1 MARGGQS
8 PRFHSTPH
16 THKSNLRSRA
26 VTIKTIAII
35 SPGDMGSGI
44 GKALVQEGYQ
54 VITCSEG
61 RSPLTKEL
69 AQKAGFQDTP
79 NLATLLSQA
88 DCLFSIVPPESALSV
103 AQNIAGH
110 IQSANPGLLYVD
122 CNAIAPQ
129 TTLKI
134 AEIIGGAGARYVDC
148 GIIGS
153 PPERRGLTRVY
164 LSGPDTS
171 EVLELHGQNIDF
183 RNLGDQIGTASAL
196 KMCYASQTKGTTAL
210 WLHSL
215 VTAQSLGVLDPLRKE
230 WTSSHPTLWGRME
243 DNIPTVPH
251 RAGRWIG
258 EMKEIALTM
267 EGIGLTND
275 AFEGAAAMYELVD
288 AVFHQKG
295 YSEGPPIL
303 EVLSTIEHHLHDH
316 HE

>member
-1 MARGGQS
+1 
-8 PRFHSTPH
+8 
-16 THKSNLRSRA
+16 

-44 GKALVQEGYQ
+44 GKALVQKGYQ
-54 VITCSEG
+54 VLTCLEG

-88 DCLFSIVPPESALSV
+88 DCLLCIVPPESALPV
-103 AQNIAGH
+103 AQGIAGQ
-110 IQSANPGLLYVD
+110 IQTAKPGLLYVD

-129 TTLKI
+129 TTQKI
-134 AEIIGGAGARYVDC
+134 AKIIGGAGARYVDG

-153 PPERRGLTRVY
+153 PPDRKGLTRVY
-164 LSGPDTS
+164 LSGPDRS
-171 EVLELHGQNIDF
+171 ELLELQGENIDF
-183 RNLGDQIGTASAL
+183 RDLGAEIGAASAL

-210 WLHSL
+210 WLHTL
-215 VTAQSLGVLDPLRKE
+215 ITAQSLGVLDLLRKE
-230 WTSSHPTLWGRME
+230 WTSGHPELWGRME
-243 DNIPTVPH
+243 HNIPTVPH
-251 RAGRWIG
+251 RAGRWIS

-267 EGIGLTND
+267 AGIGLTPD

-288 AVFHQKG
+288 AVFQQKG

-303 EVLSTIEHHLHDH
+303 EVLTIIDEHLHHRD
-316 HE
+316 E

>member
-1 MARGGQS
+1 
-8 PRFHSTPH
+8 
-16 THKSNLRSRA
+16 
-26 VTIKTIAII
+26 
-35 SPGDMGSGI
+35 MGSGI
-44 GKALVQEGYQ
+44 GKVLVQEGYQ
-54 VITCSEG
+54 VLTCLEG
-61 RSPLTKEL
+61 RSTLTKEL

-88 DCLFSIVPPESALSV
+88 DCLISIVPPESALSV
-103 AQNIAGH
+103 AQGIAGQ

-134 AEIIGGAGARYVDC
+134 AEIIDGAGGRYVDG

-153 PPERRGLTRVY
+153 PPERKGLTRVY

-171 EVLELHGQNIDF
+171 ELLELHGQNIDF
-183 RNLGDQIGTASAL
+183 RDLGDEIGKASAL

-215 VTAQSLGVLDPLRKE
+215 ITAQSLGDLDPLREE
-230 WTSSHPTLWGRME
+230 WASSHPALWGRME
-243 DNIPTVPH
+243 DNLPTVPH

-267 EGIGLTND
+267 EGIGLTPD
-275 AFEGAAAMYELVD
+275 AFDGAAAIYEMID
-288 AVFHQKG
+288 EVFHQQG

-303 EVLSTIEHHLHDH
+303 EVLTMIEDHLHRQNK
-316 HE
+316 

>member
-1 MARGGQS
+1 M
-8 PRFHSTPH
+8 
-16 THKSNLRSRA
+16 
-26 VTIKTIAII
+26 TIKTIAII

-44 GKALVQEGYQ
+44 GKVLAQEGYE
-54 VITCSEG
+54 VLTCLEG

-79 NLATLLSQA
+79 DLATLLSQA
-88 DCLFSIVPPESALSV
+88 DCLISIVPPESALSV
-103 AQNIAGH
+103 AQGIAGQ
-110 IQSANPGLLYVD
+110 IQSAKPGLLYVD

-129 TTLKI
+129 TTLKV
-134 AEIIGGAGARYVDC
+134 AEIIDGAGARYVDG

-153 PPERRGLTRVY
+153 PPDRRGLTRVY
-164 LSGPDTS
+164 LSGPDKS
-171 EVLELHGQNIDF
+171 ELLELHGQNIDF
-183 RNLGDQIGTASAL
+183 RNLGDEIGAASAL

-215 VTAQSLGVLDPLRKE
+215 ITAQSLGVLDPLRKE
-230 WTSSHPTLWGRME
+230 WTSSHPALWGRME
-243 DNIPTVPH
+243 DNLPTVPH

-267 EGIGLTND
+267 EGIGLTSD
-275 AFEGAAAMYELVD
+275 AFDGAAAMYELVD

-303 EVLSTIEHHLHDH
+303 EVLTMIEDHLHEH
-316 HE
+316 NE

>member
-1 MARGGQS
+1 M
-8 PRFHSTPH
+8 
-16 THKSNLRSRA
+16 
-26 VTIKTIAII
+26 TIKTIAII

-44 GKALVQEGYQ
+44 GKVLVQEGYQ
-54 VITCSEG
+54 VLTCLEG
-61 RSPLTKEL
+61 RSTLTKEL
-69 AQKAGFQDTP
+69 AQKAGFQDTT

-88 DCLFSIVPPESALSV
+88 DCLISIVPPESALSV
-103 AQNIAGH
+103 AQGIAGQ

-129 TTLKI
+129 TTIKI
-134 AEIIGGAGARYVDC
+134 GKILDGAGGRYVDG

-171 EVLELHGQNIDF
+171 ELLELHGQNIDF
-183 RNLGDQIGTASAL
+183 RNLGDEIGAASAL

-210 WLHSL
+210 WLHTL
-215 VTAQSLGVLDPLRKE
+215 IITTQSLGVLDTLRKE
-230 WTSSHPTLWGRME
+230 WTSGHPALWGRME

-267 EGIGLTND
+267 EGIGLTPD
-275 AFEGAAAMYELVD
+275 AFDGAAAMYELVD
-288 AVFHQKG
+288 AVFNQKG

-303 EVLSTIEHHLHDH
+303 EVLTMIEDHLQDH
-316 HE
+316 HK

>member
-1 MARGGQS
+1 M
-8 PRFHSTPH
+8 
-16 THKSNLRSRA
+16 
-26 VTIKTIAII
+26 TIKTIAII

-44 GKALVQEGYQ
+44 GKVLVQEGYQ
-54 VITCSEG
+54 VLTCLDG

-69 AQKAGFQDTP
+69 ALKAGFQDTP
-79 NLATLLSQA
+79 NLAALLSQA

-103 AQNIAGH
+103 AQGVAGL
-110 IQSANPGLLYVD
+110 IKSANPGLLYVD

-134 AEIIGGAGARYVDC
+134 AEIIGRAEARYVDG

-164 LSGPDTS
+164 LSGPDAS
-171 EVLELHGQNIDF
+171 ELLELHGQNIDF
-183 RNLGDQIGTASAL
+183 RALGNEIGTASAL

-210 WLHSL
+210 WLHTL
-215 VTAQSLGVLDPLRKE
+215 VTAQSLGVLDLLRNE
-230 WTSSHPTLWGRME
+230 WTSSHPALWGRME

-251 RAGRWIG
+251 RAGRWIS

-267 EGIGLTND
+267 EGIGLTPD
-275 AFEGAAAMYELVD
+275 AFEGAAAIYELVD

-295 YSEGPPIL
+295 YSEGPPIM
-303 EVLSTIEHHLHDH
+303 EVLTMIEDHLHH
-316 HE
+316 RNE

>member
-1 MARGGQS
+1 MLRRKKYPYKRIG
-8 PRFHSTPH
+8 T
-16 THKSNLRSRA
+16 KSRVSRHA
-26 VTIKTIAII
+26 KSCHATEPSRLSDFSSQLIRPLQK
-35 SPGDMGSGI
+35 I
-44 GKALVQEGYQ
+44 G
-54 VITCSEG
+54 
-61 RSPLTKEL
+61 TKSRVSI
-69 AQKAGFQDTP
+69 
-79 NLATLLSQA
+79 ATLLSQA
-88 DCLFSIVPPESALSV
+88 DCLISVIVPPESALSV
-103 AQNIAGH
+103 AQGIAGQ

-134 AEIIGGAGARYVDC
+134 AEIIDGAGGRYVDG

-153 PPERRGLTRVY
+153 SPERRGLTRVY

-171 EVLELHGQNIDF
+171 ELLELHGQNIDF
-183 RNLGDQIGTASAL
+183 RNLGDEIGAASAL

-215 VTAQSLGVLDPLRKE
+215 ITAQSLGVLDTLRKE
-230 WTSSHPTLWGRME
+230 WTSSHPALWGRME

-267 EGIGLTND
+267 EGIGLTPD
-275 AFEGAAAMYELVD
+275 AFDGAAAMYELVD

-295 YSEGPPIL
+295 YSEEPPIL
-303 EVLSTIEHHLHDH
+303 EVLTMIEDHLNDH
-316 HE
+316 NGI

>member
-1 MARGGQS
+1 M
-8 PRFHSTPH
+8 
-16 THKSNLRSRA
+16 
-26 VTIKTIAII
+26 TIKTIAII

-44 GKALVQEGYQ
+44 GKVLVQEGYQ
-54 VITCSEG
+54 VLTCLEG
-61 RSPLTKEL
+61 RSTLTKEL
-69 AQKAGFQDTP
+69 AQKAGFQDTT

-88 DCLFSIVPPESALSV
+88 DCLISIVPPESALSV
-103 AQNIAGH
+103 AQGIAGQ

-129 TTLKI
+129 TTIKI
-134 AEIIGGAGARYVDC
+134 GKIIDGAGGRYVDG

-171 EVLELHGQNIDF
+171 ELLELHGQNIDF
-183 RNLGDQIGTASAL
+183 RNLGDEIGAASAL

-210 WLHSL
+210 WLHTL
-215 VTAQSLGVLDPLRKE
+215 ITAQSLGVLDALRKE
-230 WTSSHPTLWGRME
+230 WTSGHPALWGRME

-267 EGIGLTND
+267 EGIGLTPD
-275 AFEGAAAMYELVD
+275 AFDGAAAMYELVD
-288 AVFHQKG
+288 AVFNQKG

-303 EVLSTIEHHLHDH
+303 EVLTMIEDHLNDH
-316 HE
+316 NGI

>member
-1 MARGGQS
+1 
-8 PRFHSTPH
+8 
-16 THKSNLRSRA
+16 

-44 GKALVQEGYQ
+44 GKVLVQEGYQ
-54 VITCSEG
+54 VLTCLDG

-69 AQKAGFQDTP
+69 ALKAGFQDTP
-79 NLATLLSQA
+79 NLAALLSQA

-103 AQNIAGH
+103 AQDVAGL
-110 IQSANPGLLYVD
+110 IKSANPGLLYVD

-129 TTLKI
+129 TTLKV
-134 AEIIGGAGARYVDC
+134 AEIIGGAGARYVDG

-164 LSGPDTS
+164 LSGPDAS
-171 EVLELHGQNIDF
+171 ELLELHGQNIDF
-183 RNLGDQIGTASAL
+183 RALGNEIGTASAL

-210 WLHSL
+210 WLHTL
-215 VTAQSLGVLDPLRKE
+215 VTAQSLGVLDLLRNE
-230 WTSSHPTLWGRME
+230 WTSSHPALWGRME

-251 RAGRWIG
+251 RAGRWIS

-267 EGIGLTND
+267 EGIGLTPD
-275 AFEGAAAMYELVD
+275 AFEGAAAIYELVD

-295 YSEGPPIL
+295 YSEGPSIM
-303 EVLSTIEHHLHDH
+303 EVLTMIEDHLHH
-316 HE
+316 RNE

>member
-1 MARGGQS
+1 
-8 PRFHSTPH
+8 
-16 THKSNLRSRA
+16 
-26 VTIKTIAII
+26 VTIKTIAIM

-44 GKALVQEGYQ
+44 GKVLVQEGYQ
-54 VITCSEG
+54 VLTCLEG
-61 RSPLTKEL
+61 RSPLSKEL

-88 DCLFSIVPPESALSV
+88 DCLISIVPPESALSV
-103 AQNIAGH
+103 AQGIAGQ

-134 AEIIGGAGARYVDC
+134 GKIIEGAGGLYVDG

-171 EVLELHGQNIDF
+171 ELLELHGRNIDF
-183 RNLGDQIGTASAL
+183 RYLGDEIGAASAL

-215 VTAQSLGVLDPLRKE
+215 ITAQSLGVLDTLRKE
-230 WTSSHPTLWGRME
+230 WTSGHPELWGRME

-267 EGIGLTND
+267 EGIGLTPD
-275 AFEGAAAMYELVD
+275 AFDGAAAMYELVD

-303 EVLSTIEHHLHDH
+303 EVLTMIEDYLQDH
-316 HE
+316 HK

>member
-1 MARGGQS
+1 M
-8 PRFHSTPH
+8 
-16 THKSNLRSRA
+16 
-26 VTIKTIAII
+26 TIKTIAII

-44 GKALVQEGYQ
+44 GKVLVQEGYQ
-54 VITCSEG
+54 VLTCLEG
-61 RSPLTKEL
+61 RSTLTKEL
-69 AQKAGFQDTP
+69 AQKAGFQDTT

-88 DCLFSIVPPESALSV
+88 DCLISIVPPESALSV
-103 AQNIAGH
+103 AQGIAGQ

-129 TTLKI
+129 TTIKI
-134 AEIIGGAGARYVDC
+134 GKILDGAGGRYVDG

-171 EVLELHGQNIDF
+171 ELLELHGQNIDF
-183 RNLGDQIGTASAL
+183 RNLGDEIGAASAL

-210 WLHSL
+210 WLHTL
-215 VTAQSLGVLDPLRKE
+215 ITAQSLGVLDTLRKE
-230 WTSSHPTLWGRME
+230 WTSGHPALWGRME

-267 EGIGLTND
+267 EGIGLTPD
-275 AFEGAAAMYELVD
+275 AFDGAAAMYELVD
-288 AVFHQKG
+288 AVFNQKG

-303 EVLSTIEHHLHDH
+303 EVLTMIEDHLQDH
-316 HE
+316 HK

>member
-1 MARGGQS
+1 
-8 PRFHSTPH
+8 
-16 THKSNLRSRA
+16 

-44 GKALVQEGYQ
+44 GKALVQKGYQ
-54 VITCSEG
+54 VLTCLEG

-88 DCLFSIVPPESALSV
+88 DCLLCIVPPESALPV
-103 AQNIAGH
+103 AQGIAGQ
-110 IQSANPGLLYVD
+110 IQTAKPGLLYVD

-129 TTLKI
+129 TTQKI
-134 AEIIGGAGARYVDC
+134 AKIIGGAGARYVDG

-153 PPERRGLTRVY
+153 PPDRKGLTRVY
-164 LSGPDTS
+164 LSGPDRS
-171 EVLELHGQNIDF
+171 ELLELQGENIDF
-183 RNLGDQIGTASAL
+183 RDLGAEIGAASAL

-210 WLHSL
+210 WLHTL
-215 VTAQSLGVLDPLRKE
+215 ITAQSLGVLDLLRKE
-230 WTSSHPTLWGRME
+230 WTSGHPELWGRME
-243 DNIPTVPH
+243 HNIPTVPH

-267 EGIGLTND
+267 AGIGLTPD

-288 AVFHQKG
+288 AVFQQKG

-303 EVLSTIEHHLHDH
+303 EVLTIIDEHLHHRD
-316 HE
+316 E

>member
-1 MARGGQS
+1 M
-8 PRFHSTPH
+8 
-16 THKSNLRSRA
+16 
-26 VTIKTIAII
+26 TIKTIAII

-44 GKALVQEGYQ
+44 GKVLVQEGYQ
-54 VITCSEG
+54 VLTRLEG
-61 RSPLTKEL
+61 RSTLTKEL

-88 DCLFSIVPPESALSV
+88 DCLISIVPPESALSV
-103 AQNIAGH
+103 AQGIAGQ

-129 TTLKI
+129 TTIKI
-134 AEIIGGAGARYVDC
+134 GKIIDGAGGRYVDG

-171 EVLELHGQNIDF
+171 ELLELHGQNIDF
-183 RNLGDQIGTASAL
+183 RNLGDEIGAASAL

-210 WLHSL
+210 WLHTL
-215 VTAQSLGVLDPLRKE
+215 ITAQSLGVLDALRKE
-230 WTSSHPTLWGRME
+230 WTSGHPALWGRME

-267 EGIGLTND
+267 EGIGLTPD
-275 AFEGAAAMYELVD
+275 AFDGAAAMYELVD
-288 AVFHQKG
+288 AVFNQKG

-303 EVLSTIEHHLHDH
+303 EVLTMIEDHLQDH
-316 HE
+316 HK

>member
-1 MARGGQS
+1 M
-8 PRFHSTPH
+8 
-16 THKSNLRSRA
+16 
-26 VTIKTIAII
+26 TIKTIAII

-44 GKALVQEGYQ
+44 GKVLVQEGYQ
-54 VITCSEG
+54 VLTCLEG
-61 RSPLTKEL
+61 RSTLTKEL
-69 AQKAGFQDTP
+69 AQKAGFQDTT

-88 DCLFSIVPPESALSV
+88 DCLISIVPPESALSV
-103 AQNIAGH
+103 AQGIAGQ

-129 TTLKI
+129 TTIKI
-134 AEIIGGAGARYVDC
+134 GKIIDGAGGRYVDG

-171 EVLELHGQNIDF
+171 ELLELHGQNIDF
-183 RNLGDQIGTASAL
+183 RNLGDEIGAASAL

-210 WLHSL
+210 WLHTL
-215 VTAQSLGVLDPLRKE
+215 ITAQSLGVLDTLRKE
-230 WTSSHPTLWGRME
+230 WTSGHPALWGRME

-267 EGIGLTND
+267 EGIGLTPD
-275 AFEGAAAMYELVD
+275 AFDGAAAMYELVD
-288 AVFHQKG
+288 AVFNQKG

-303 EVLSTIEHHLHDH
+303 EVLTMIEDHLQDH
-316 HE
+316 HK

>member
-1 MARGGQS
+1 M
-8 PRFHSTPH
+8 
-16 THKSNLRSRA
+16 
-26 VTIKTIAII
+26 TIKTIAII

-44 GKALVQEGYQ
+44 GKVLVQEGYQ
-54 VITCSEG
+54 VLTCLEG
-61 RSPLTKEL
+61 RSTLTKEL
-69 AQKAGFQDTP
+69 AQKAGFQDTT

-88 DCLFSIVPPESALSV
+88 DCLISIVPPESALSV
-103 AQNIAGH
+103 AQGIAGQ

-129 TTLKI
+129 TTIKI
-134 AEIIGGAGARYVDC
+134 GKIIDGAGGRYVDG

-171 EVLELHGQNIDF
+171 ELLELHGQNIDF
-183 RNLGDQIGTASAL
+183 RNLGDEIGAASAL

-210 WLHSL
+210 WLHTL
-215 VTAQSLGVLDPLRKE
+215 ITAQSLGVLDALRKE
-230 WTSSHPTLWGRME
+230 WTSGHPALWGRME

-267 EGIGLTND
+267 EGIGLTPD
-275 AFEGAAAMYELVD
+275 AFDGAAAMYELVD
-288 AVFHQKG
+288 AVFNQKG

-303 EVLSTIEHHLHDH
+303 EVLTMIEDHLQDH
-316 HE
+316 HK